1 MVILCKAATMVL
13 LIYFV
18 LAFQASAAQPLTMTI
33 KTNGMNVKQAPMQGV
48 ILEMTCGCYMQKIRI
63 LPTDS

>member
-33 KTNGMNVKQAPMQGV
+33 KTNGTNEKQVPIAYTPSKKKN
-48 ILEMTCGCYMQKIRI
+48 YH
-63 LPTDS
+63 

>member
-18 LAFQASAAQPLTMTI
+18 LAFQASAAQPLIMI
-33 KTNGMNVKQAPMQGV
+33 IAVNGAEARLRAKMRFLHK
-48 ILEMTCGCYMQKIRI
+48 
-63 LPTDS
+63 